1 MSDFKNRLGH
11 DNFIWW
17 IGVVE
22 DRFDPL
28 NIGRC
33 RVRIFGSHTDNLD
46 ELPTSSLPWA
56 APLYPVNNSKAFSA
70 PMEGDYV
77 FGFFMDGLSS
87 QAPAMLGVFPAIP
100 QVDGASQPEGIGF
113 SGKAKLKD
121 PTVSAN
127 AKLTPI
133 VYANTPAMS
142 IVRAGKP
149 TTPAS
154 AHTLTGTGIDA
165 SNSSRAHVC
174 DIANLI
180 RYDAAKAKLEALG
193 VFAAIRSAIEA
204 LTSGASG
211 SSIGTQI
218 VQAIKVI
225 KGYVLIVKQAAEFIN
240 EVVLEIASYIKYV
253 KQMIAWIVSLPA
265 QLYKMLIG
273 CLNELY
279 SSLTGALNISGA
291 SGSSNILGEVKSLL
305 SAVAS
310 TAQSVQ
316 TAVVTTATVATTA
329 STLLNPKSYGKI

>member
-11 DNFIWW
+11 DNFVWW

-28 NIGRC
+28 NVGRC

-46 ELPTSSLPWA
+46 ELPTRSLPWA
-56 APLYPVNNSKAFSA
+56 TALYPINNSKSFST

-121 PTVSAN
+121 PTLSAN
-127 AKLTPI
+127 SKLVPI
-133 VYANTPAMS
+133 VYANTPAMTL
-142 IVRAGKP
+142 VRANKP
-149 TTPAS
+149 TTAAS
-154 AHTLTGTGIDA
+154 ALTIEGTGIAA

-180 RYDAAKAKLEALG
+180 KFEAAKAKLEALG
-193 VFAAIRSAIEA
+193 VFAAIRAAIEA
-204 LTSGASG
+204 VSSGVSG

-225 KGYVLIVKQAAEFIN
+225 KGYVLLLKNAADFVN
-240 EVVLEIASYIKYV
+240 EVVLAIASYITYV

-265 QLYKMLIG
+265 ELYKMLIS

-279 SSLTGALNISGA
+279 SSLTGALNISG
-291 SGSSNILGEVKSLL
+291 SNGILTEVQGLIA
-305 SAVAS
+305 AVSS

-316 TAVVTTATVATTA
+316 SAIATTTTVASSA
-329 STLLNPKSYGKI
+329 SALLDPKSFGKI

>member
-1 MSDFKNRLGH
+1 MSDFTNRLGH
-11 DNFIWW
+11 DNFVWW

-28 NIGRC
+28 NVGRC

-46 ELPTSSLPWA
+46 ELPTRTLPWA
-56 APLYPVNNSKAFSA
+56 TPLYPINNSKSFSA

-77 FGFFMDGLSS
+77 FGFFLDGMSS

-121 PTVSAN
+121 PTLSAN

-133 VYANTPAMS
+133 VYANTPAMT
-142 IVRAGKP
+142 IVREGESTA
-149 TTPAS
+149 PAS
-154 AHTLTGTGIDA
+154 TRTKAGTGIEA
-165 SNSSRAHVC
+165 SDNSRAHVC

-180 RYDAAKAKLEALG
+180 RFDAAKAKMEAFG
-193 VFAAIRSAIEA
+193 IFTAIRTAIEGV
-204 LTSGASG
+204 TSGLSG

-218 VQAIKVI
+218 AQAIKVI
-225 KGYVLIVKQAAEFIN
+225 KYYVKIIKDAADFLN
-240 EVVLEIASYIKYV
+240 EVVLEIASYIKYL
-253 KQMIAWIVSLPA
+253 KEMIAYVLSLPA
-265 QLYKMLIG
+265 KLYKDLVA

-279 SSLTGALNISGA
+279 SSLTGALNISG
-291 SGSSNILGEVKSLL
+291 STGILSDVKSLI
-305 SAVAS
+305 SDVAT

-316 TAVVTTATVATTA
+316 TTIAVTSTAISATSA
-329 STLLNPKSYGKI
+329 LLNPNSFGKI

>member
-11 DNFIWW
+11 DNFVWW

-46 ELPTSSLPWA
+46 VLPTNKLPWA
-56 APLYPVNNSKAFSA
+56 APLYSVNNSKAFSA

-77 FGFFMDGLSS
+77 FGFFMDGMSS

-100 QVDGASQPEGIGF
+100 QVDGAAQPEGIGF

-121 PTVSAN
+121 TALSAN

-133 VYANTPAMS
+133 VYANTPAMTM
-142 IVRAGKP
+142 VRQGKP

-154 AHTLTGTGIDA
+154 AHTIVGTGIEA
-165 SNSSRAHVC
+165 SNNSRAHVC

-180 RYDAAKAKLEALG
+180 KYDAAKAKMEALG
-193 VFAAIRSAIEA
+193 IFAAIRAAIEA
-204 LTSGASG
+204 VTSGVSG

-225 KGYVLIVKQAAEFIN
+225 KGYVLLIKQAADFVN

-253 KQMIAWIVSLPA
+253 RDMIAWIVSLPA
-265 QLYKMLIG
+265 ELYKMLIS

-279 SSLTGALNISGA
+279 SSLTGALNISG
-291 SGSSNILGEVKSLL
+291 STGILGEVQGLIA
-305 SAVAS
+305 AVSS

-316 TAVVTTATVATTA
+316 SAIVTTTTVATSA
-329 STLLNPKSYGKI
+329 SALLNPKTYGKI

>member
-1 MSDFKNRLGH
+1 MSDFTNRLGH
-11 DNFIWW
+11 DNFVWW

-28 NIGRC
+28 NVGRC

-46 ELPTSSLPWA
+46 ELPTRSLPWA
-56 APLYPVNNSKAFSA
+56 TPLYPINNSKSFSA

-121 PTVSAN
+121 PTLSAN
-127 AKLTPI
+127 SKLVPI
-133 VYANTPAMS
+133 VYANTPAMTP
-142 IVRAGKP
+142 VVKNKP
-149 TTPAS
+149 TQPR
-154 AHTLTGTGIDA
+154 LTFEYAGTGIAA
-165 SNSSRAHVC
+165 SDSSRAHVC

-180 RYDAAKAKLEALG
+180 KFEAAKEKLKALG
-193 VFAAIRSAIEA
+193 IFAAIRAAIEA
-204 LTSGASG
+204 ITSGVSG

-225 KGYVLIVKQAAEFIN
+225 KGYVLLIKQAADFIK
-240 EVVLEIASYIKYV
+240 EVVLEIAAYIKYV
-253 KQMIAWIVSLPA
+253 RDMIAWIISLPA
-265 QLYKMLIG
+265 ELYKLLIS

-279 SSLTGALNISGA
+279 SALTGALNISG
-291 SGSSNILGEVKSLL
+291 SNGILTEVQGLI
-305 SAVAS
+305 SAVSS

-316 TAVVTTATVATTA
+316 SVIVTTTTVASSA
-329 STLLNPKSYGKI
+329 AALLDPKSFGKI